1 MSKSEHKSPSQRRPL
16 PSRGTALVFTET
28 VLLDEAWDYGRLV
41 RVPEGC
47 LGVVHGIDHPSTVAR
62 GFTMGSALLVTLNS
76 GRTVRCGIYS
86 GHPTYLASAK
96 AGKVG

>member
-1 MSKSEHKSPSQRRPL
+1 
-16 PSRGTALVFTET
+16 
-28 VLLDEAWDYGRLV
+28 
-41 RVPEGC
+41 
-47 LGVVHGIDHPSTVAR
+47 
-62 GFTMGSALLVTLNS
+62 MGSALLVTLNS